1 MAPLSPLPLPPN
13 PRGNRCRA
21 RVGLLGG
28 SFNPAHDGHRHVAL
42 QAMRLLGLD
51 QVWLMVSPQNP
62 LKSAAETGPLASR
75 VLSARAIAAGH
86 PGLRVTALET
96 SLGTRYTA
104 DTLTALVRRFPRIE
118 FVWLMG
124 ADNLAQIHRWTRW
137 TAIFRTVPVAILARE
152 PYSERALAAKA
163 SRRFA
168 RFRCPSGAAR
178 GLGRKQLPAWVFLH
192 IRRHPASSTALR
204 AAAPISVSQA

>member
-1 MAPLSPLPLPPN
+1 MPPLSPLPLPPN

-28 SFNPAHDGHRHVAL
+28 SFNPAHEGHRHAAL
-42 QAMRLLGLD
+42 QALRRLGLD

-62 LKSAAETGPLASR
+62 LKSAAETQPLASR
-75 VLSARAIAAGH
+75 VESARRVAAGH
-86 PGLRVTALET
+86 PALRVTALET
-96 SLGTRYTA
+96 SLGTRFTA
-104 DTLTALVRRFPRIE
+104 DTLAMLVRRFPRID

-168 RFRCPSGAAR
+168 RFRCPSGKAR
-178 GLGRKQLPAWVFLH
+178 GLWRKQLPAWVFLH

-204 AAAPISVSQA
+204 AAAPIP